1 MTEQE
6 IMLATLQVHD
16 RESALSAV
24 ELYKLAGEDLRNHA
38 SQLKQYGIIPTSA
51 KTFFV
56 LSETYQLADLEN
68 KDVKPPEFIIPGLL
82 PAGLTIFA
90 APSKTGKSWA
100 SIDMCISVAQG
111 KPFWG
116 FPTAQKHVLYL
127 DLESSESRLK
137 SRVEALG
144 GVFPQGITVAHRVP
158 DLDHGLIDMLEIW
171 LKQDQQL
178 KVIIIDTIG
187 RVKGSSRRNE
197 DAYTADTR
205 IYSGLQRLAQDYQCA
220 IICITHTRKGVNID
234 AYDDPFAAI
243 QGSVGSMAVSD
254 CTWMIVGKRN
264 ESEKRFLA
272 TGRDINDIDITI
284 AFDSESKRWRLL
296 GNTEYLLEE
305 RAKAEYENSPIRKT
319 ILELLGNQLYI
330 MRTKPEFFE
339 DVINCTGMTPI
350 SPTTLSKD
358 VLRMA
363 GQLLKNDHIRVEQT
377 SPWNGGGRRL
387 KFTKTQD

>member
-137 SRVEALG
+137 SRVAALG

-171 LKQDQQL
+171 LKQDQHAW
-178 KVIIIDTIG
+178 G
-187 RVKGSSRRNE
+187 
-197 DAYTADTR
+197 
-205 IYSGLQRLAQDYQCA
+205 
-220 IICITHTRKGVNID
+220 
-234 AYDDPFAAI
+234 
-243 QGSVGSMAVSD
+243 
-254 CTWMIVGKRN
+254 
-264 ESEKRFLA
+264 
-272 TGRDINDIDITI
+272 
-284 AFDSESKRWRLL
+284 
-296 GNTEYLLEE
+296 
-305 RAKAEYENSPIRKT
+305 NSPR
-319 ILELLGNQLYI
+319 
-330 MRTKPEFFE
+330 
-339 DVINCTGMTPI
+339 
-350 SPTTLSKD
+350 
-358 VLRMA
+358 
-363 GQLLKNDHIRVEQT
+363 
-377 SPWNGGGRRL
+377 
-387 KFTKTQD
+387 